1 MLVRLVQHRL
11 VLESGQLA
19 LYLQPILSEKA
30 TVVSLLVGAQL
41 EVALTELYDDENGE
55 WMKIEVQ
62 LNLEELNR
70 R

>member
-1 MLVRLVQHRL
+1 M
-11 VLESGQLA
+11 
-19 LYLQPILSEKA
+19 QPILSEKA